1 MILTMIIR
9 HLTLPYV
16 VFFSKIIF
24 KTTMYSMFET
34 PKQTITQV
42 NKYIKF
48 FATVIRNPRPI

>member
-1 MILTMIIR
+1 
-9 HLTLPYV
+9 
-16 VFFSKIIF
+16 
-24 KTTMYSMFET
+24 MFET